1 MEAVIIILIIL
12 ILVLLFK
19 RTFSSAIYAIVIV
32 DIFLRLIDFL
42 RGYIKIT
49 GDVGSFFNRIPGSLN
64 KVIIGYHFR
73 LFIIYTIL
81 LWAIFIVYVIFLY
94 YIVANFMKKR

>member
-32 DIFLRLIDFL
+32 DIFLRLVDFL
-42 RGYIKIT
+42 MSYINIK
-49 GDVGSFFNRIPGSLN
+49 GDVGSFLNGIPSSLDA
-64 KVIIGYHFR
+64 VIRNSLSNAGIFMDIMLWV
-73 LFIIYTIL
+73 LFV
-81 LWAIFIVYVIFLY
+81 VYVIFLY
-94 YIVANFMKKR
+94 YIFANFMKKR

>member
-32 DIFLRLIDFL
+32 DIFLRLVNFL
-42 RGYIKIT
+42 MGYINIK
-49 GDVGSFFNRIPGSLN
+49 GDVGSFLNRIPSSLN
-64 KVIIGYHFR
+64 AVIINSTNGIFED
-73 LFIIYTIL
+73 IL
-81 LWAIFIVYVIFLY
+81 LWAIFIVYIIFLY
-94 YIVANFMKKR
+94 YIIGNFIKKR

>member
-32 DIFLRLIDFL
+32 DIFLRLVNFL
-42 RGYIKIT
+42 MSYINIK
-49 GDVGSFFNRIPGSLN
+49 GDVGSFLNRIPASLN
-64 KVIIGYHFR
+64 AVIINSTNGIFED
-73 LFIIYTIL
+73 IL

-94 YIVANFMKKR
+94 YIIGNFIKKR

>member
-32 DIFLRLIDFL
+32 DIFLRLVDFL
-42 RGYIKIT
+42 RGYIKIA
-49 GDVGSFFNRIPGSLN
+49 GEVGNFFNRIPASLES
-64 KVIIGYHFR
+64 VIVNATNGVFE
-73 LFIIYTIL
+73 TIL
-81 LWAIFIVYVIFLY
+81 LWILFIVYVIFEY
-94 YIVANFMKKR
+94 YVFAHFLRKH

>member
-42 RGYIKIT
+42 RNYVRFT
-49 GDVGSFFNRIPGSLN
+49 GEVGNFLNHIPSSLN
-64 KVIIGYHFR
+64 AVIAHSTSGVIE
-73 LFIIYTIL
+73 TIL
-81 LWAIFIVYVIFLY
+81 LWAIFVVYVIFEY
-94 YIVANFMKKR
+94 YIFAYFLRKH

>member
-32 DIFLRLIDFL
+32 DIFLRLVNFL
-42 RGYIKIT
+42 MGYINIK
-49 GDVGSFFNRIPGSLN
+49 GDVGSCLNRIPASLN
-64 KVIIGYHFR
+64 AVIINSTNGIFED
-73 LFIIYTIL
+73 IL

-94 YIVANFMKKR
+94 YIIGNFIKKR

>member
-42 RGYIKIT
+42 RDYIKIA
-49 GDVGSFFNRIPGSLN
+49 GDIGNFFNSIPESLN
-64 KVIIGYHFR
+64 DVIIRSTSGIF
-73 LFIIYTIL
+73 TDIL
-81 LWAIFIVYVIFLY
+81 LWIIFVVYVIFLY
-94 YIVANFMKKR
+94 FKESRNE

>member
-32 DIFLRLIDFL
+32 DIFLRLVNFL
-42 RGYIKIT
+42 MGYINIK
-49 GDVGSFFNRIPGSLN
+49 GDVGSFLNRIPASLN
-64 KVIIGYHFR
+64 AVIINSTNGIFED
-73 LFIIYTIL
+73 IL

-94 YIVANFMKKR
+94 YIIGNFIKKR

>member
-32 DIFLRLIDFL
+32 DIFLRLVDFL
-42 RGYIKIT
+42 RGYIKIS
-49 GDVGSFFNRIPGSLN
+49 GDVGSFFNRIPSSLN
-64 KVIIGYHFR
+64 AVIINSTSGIFED
-73 LFIIYTIL
+73 IL

-94 YIVANFMKKR
+94 YIITYFMKKR

>member
-64 KVIIGYHFR
+64 KVIIASTDGIFED
-73 LFIIYTIL
+73 IL

>member
-1 MEAVIIILIIL
+1 MEAIIIILIIL

-42 RGYIKIT
+42 RGYIRIT
-49 GDVGSFFNRIPGSLN
+49 GEIGNFFNMIPASLN
-64 KVIIGYHFR
+64 AVISHTTSGVFE
-73 LFIIYTIL
+73 TIL
-81 LWAIFIVYVIFLY
+81 LWAIFIVYIIFEY
-94 YIVANFMKKR
+94 YIISTFIKKR

>member
-12 ILVLLFK
+12 ILILLFK

-42 RGYIKIT
+42 RGYIGLKGEI
-49 GDVGSFFNRIPGSLN
+49 GNFFNKIPVSLN
-64 KVIIGYHFR
+64 GVIINTTSGIF
-73 LFIIYTIL
+73 TDIL
-81 LWAIFIVYVIFLY
+81 LWCIFIVYVIFLWY
-94 YIVANFMKKR
+94 VFVYFMKKR

>member
-32 DIFLRLIDFL
+32 DIFLRLVNFL
-42 RGYIKIT
+42 MGYINIK
-49 GDVGSFFNRIPGSLN
+49 GDVGSFLNRIPASLN
-64 KVIIGYHFR
+64 SVIINSTNGIFED
-73 LFIIYTIL
+73 IL
-81 LWAIFIVYVIFLY
+81 LWAIFIVYIIFLY
-94 YIVANFMKKR
+94 YIIGNFIKKR

>member
-42 RGYIKIT
+42 RGYLRFT
-49 GDVGSFFNRIPGSLN
+49 GEIGNFFNRIPSSLN
-64 KVIIGYHFR
+64 AVIAHYTSGVFE
-73 LFIIYTIL
+73 TIL
-81 LWAIFIVYVIFLY
+81 LWLIFIVYVIFLY
-94 YIVANFMKKR
+94 YIISYFIKKR

>member
-32 DIFLRLIDFL
+32 DIFLRLVNFL
-42 RGYIKIT
+42 MSYINIK
-49 GDVGSFFNRIPGSLN
+49 GDVGSFLNRIPSSLEA
-64 KVIIGYHFR
+64 VIRSSLSNAGVFMDIM
-73 LFIIYTIL
+73 
-81 LWAIFIVYVIFLY
+81 LWALFIVYVIFMY
-94 YIVANFMKKR
+94 YIVGNFIKKR

>member
-32 DIFLRLIDFL
+32 DIFLRLVNFL
-42 RGYIKIT
+42 MGYINIK
-49 GDVGSFFNRIPGSLN
+49 GDVGSFLNRIPASLN
-64 KVIIGYHFR
+64 AVIINSTNGIFED
-73 LFIIYTIL
+73 IL
-81 LWAIFIVYVIFLY
+81 LWAIFIVYIIFLY
-94 YIVANFMKKR
+94 YIIGNFIKKR

>member
-32 DIFLRLIDFL
+32 DIFLRLVDFL

-49 GDVGSFFNRIPGSLN
+49 GDIGSFFNRIPGSLN
-64 KVIIGYHFR
+64 ALIMNSTSGIFED
-73 LFIIYTIL
+73 IL
-81 LWAIFIVYVIFLY
+81 LWAIFIVYVIFMY
-94 YIVANFMKKR
+94 YIIGNFMKKR